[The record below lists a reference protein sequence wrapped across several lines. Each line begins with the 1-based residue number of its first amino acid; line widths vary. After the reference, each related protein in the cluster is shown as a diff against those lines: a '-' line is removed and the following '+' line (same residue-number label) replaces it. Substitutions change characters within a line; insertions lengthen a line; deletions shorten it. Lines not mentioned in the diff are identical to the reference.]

1 MNASLRA
8 GIGST
13 FSNSKGYV
21 MSGDQA
27 TEAVAAES
35 SNPRGRPSTYDPAY
49 CERVIELGAEGKSP
63 EQISAAIGVPRSTM
77 QSWAEAHSD
86 FSAALTRAKEL
97 EQDWWE
103 SIGQTALF
111 ADKFQASVWA
121 KSMQARFREKYTEKV
136 INEQTGKDGGP
147 IENVTEIR
155 LVGG

>member
-1 MNASLRA
+1 
-8 GIGST
+8 
-13 FSNSKGYV
+13 

-27 TEAVAAES
+27 DAVASETK
-35 SNPRGRPSTYDPAY
+35 RGRPSTYDPAY
-49 CERVIELGAEGKSP
+49 CDRVIALGAEGKSP

-77 QSWAEAHSD
+77 QSWAEVHPD

-103 SIGQTALF
+103 TIGQTALF

-147 IENVTEIR
+147 IETVQRIER
-155 LVGG
+155 VMVKP